1 MARPLTRL
9 LLDTSVVIAG
19 SPVLA
24 VRPEDTAAISVITI
38 GELRAGI
45 RLAVDA
51 ETQAVRQARL
61 AAVRQMFEPI
71 PVDESVAEQYGEI
84 LAAARAKRRT
94 TKATDLLIIATAA
107 ATGRTLLTLDDT
119 QRRLARAVGVSA
131 RH

>member
-9 LLDTSVVIAG
+9 LLDTSVVIGG
-19 SPVLA
+19 SLALA
-24 VRPEDTAAISVITI
+24 VEPEDTAAISVITI
-38 GELRAGI
+38 GELRAGV
-45 RLAVDA
+45 RLASDPG
-51 ETQAVRQARL
+51 TQAVRQARL
-61 AAVRQMFEPI
+61 VAVRQTFAPI
-71 PVDESVAEQYGEI
+71 PVDESVTEQYGEI

-119 QRRLARAVGVSA
+119 QQRLARDVGVSA

>member
-19 SPVLA
+19 SPVL
-24 VRPEDTAAISVITI
+24 VVEPEDTAAISVITI
-38 GELRAGI
+38 GELRAGV

-51 ETQAVRQARL
+51 EAQAVRQARL